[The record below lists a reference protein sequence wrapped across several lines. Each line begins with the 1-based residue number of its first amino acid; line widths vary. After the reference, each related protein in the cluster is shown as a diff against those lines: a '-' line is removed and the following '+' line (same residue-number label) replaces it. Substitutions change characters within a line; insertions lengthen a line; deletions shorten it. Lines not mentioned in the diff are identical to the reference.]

1 MSARRII
8 DISQA
13 VDADVGVWPGDTPF
27 SFDFAWSL
35 AAGDSCNVSRIT
47 TSPHNGT
54 HADAPLHFLADG
66 ASIGEV
72 DLHRYLGPCV
82 VVDGPRQGT
91 IDVAHL
97 ASIDVTVTPRVL
109 VRTRDDDSRDFPS
122 DFVSFAPEAAQWLVD
137 RGALLLGLDTPSVDR
152 VDSKELPT
160 HHTLL
165 PARMAILENLR
176 LSHVEPGTYELIAL
190 PLRWMGLDASPVR
203 AVLRTL

>member
-1 MSARRII
+1 MTARRII
-8 DISQA
+8 DISQP

-27 SFDFAWSL
+27 SFEFTWKLGEGAP
-35 AAGDSCNVSRIT
+35 CNVSRVT
-47 TSPHNGT
+47 TSPHNGS

-82 VVDGPRQGT
+82 VVDGPREGFITPEHLQGV
-91 IDVAHL
+91 DVA
-97 ASIDVTVTPRVL
+97 ATPRVL
-109 VRTRDDDSRDFPS
+109 VRTRDDDSTSFPEN
-122 DFVSFAPEAAQWLVD
+122 FVSFAPEAADWLVA
-137 RGALLLGLDTPSVDR
+137 RGALLIGLDTPSVDA

-160 HHTLL
+160 HHRVL
-165 PARMAILENLR
+165 PTSMAILENLQ
-176 LSHVEPGTYELIAL
+176 LSGVEPGVYELIAL

>member
-1 MSARRII
+1 MGDRRII

-27 SFDFAWSL
+27 SFDFTWKL
-35 AAGDSCNVSRIT
+35 ADGDACNVSRVT

-82 VVDGPRQGT
+82 VVDGPRTGAILPSHLT
-91 IDVAHL
+91 GIDVA
-97 ASIDVTVTPRVL
+97 ATPRVL
-109 VRTRDDDSRDFPS
+109 VRTRDENSNAFPEP
-122 DFVSFAPEAAQWLVD
+122 FVSFAPEAAAWLVE
-137 RGALLLGLDTPSVDR
+137 RGALLLGLDTPSVDA
-152 VDSKELPT
+152 VDSKDLPS
-160 HHTLL
+160 HHTVL
-165 PARMAILENLR
+165 PADMAILENLQ
-176 LSHVEPGTYELIAL
+176 LAHVEPGVYELIAL